1 MKAIVA
7 SLTLAA
13 LLAGCA
19 AGNVSEIRTDPANA
33 VRIEI
38 DQNYQRVYKN
48 VLDKMHECIGESWAG
63 MFAQVRIR
71 HALYSDLQEGNI
83 GYVMDNLGV
92 ANHYLQVDIKGLPNN
107 RTRLEAFVHFSTW
120 KAHLER
126 VQAWAIDGRAP
137 CEATHP

>member
-1 MKAIVA
+1 MKTIVA
-7 SLTLAA
+7 SLTLAT
-13 LLAGCA
+13 LLTGCA
-19 AGNVSEIRTDPANA
+19 AGNVSEIRADPANS
-33 VRIEI
+33 VRVEI

-48 VLDKMHECIGESWAG
+48 VLDKMHECIGESSAG

-120 KAHLER
+120 KPHLER
-126 VQAWAIDGRAP
+126 VTAWAIDGRAP
-137 CEATHP
+137 CEATPL

>member
-1 MKAIVA
+1 MKTFAAISIA
-7 SLTLAA
+7 AA

-19 AGNVSEIRTDPANA
+19 AGNVSEIRADPANA
-33 VRIEI
+33 VRLDL

-63 MFAQVRIR
+63 VFAQVRIR

-107 RTRLEAFVHFSTW
+107 KTRLDAYVHFATW
-120 KAHLER
+120 KPHLDR
-126 VQAWAIDGRAP
+126 VKAWAVDGQAP
-137 CEATHP
+137 CDAPPL